1 MECKTHAIA
10 TAQEKSTLYLNW
22 YPFIVAILAS
32 LLIDYH
38 LNVIKYMIACS
49 VINRH
54 LFYPHMPSKLS
65 YRIHILSAIQHHLNI
80 TSHLHHVFSCCT
92 LYPMSSYVAPNSIS
106 LFSSCYTNS
115 LLFSAPATTTLSPS
129 LTLHHTH
136 HIALLQHIVSIANN

>member
-1 MECKTHAIA
+1 MDYRTHAIA

-80 TSHLHHVFSCCT
+80 TSHLHLYSPPVP
-92 LYPMSSYVAPNSIS
+92 LYPTSTSP
-106 LFSSCYTNS
+106 L
-115 LLFSAPATTTLSPS
+115 TLSVYS
-129 LTLHHTH
+129 LRSIPTVLSPVHPP
-136 HIALLQHIVSIANN
+136 LQR